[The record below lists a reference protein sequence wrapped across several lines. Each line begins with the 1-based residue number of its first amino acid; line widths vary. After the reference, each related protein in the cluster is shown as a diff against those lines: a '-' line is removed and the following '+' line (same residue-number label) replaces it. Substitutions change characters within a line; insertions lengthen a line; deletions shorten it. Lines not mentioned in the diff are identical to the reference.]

1 MRVLIAVFIFL
12 STVWATTAHS
22 EELTEQQIRELVLD
36 TIRAN
41 PEIIQEAITL
51 LQQRQEERKAERI
64 ASILTEN
71 RELFER
77 DPTAPVLGNPEGDV
91 TLVEFFDYNCPY
103 CKQVAG
109 DVKSLIE
116 KDGNI
121 RLVYREWPIL
131 GEGSVFAARAA
142 LAARKQGKYEAMHW
156 ALMSLKRADE
166 RSVLQV
172 ASDLG
177 LDIEKLQNDMQSSEI
192 DEHIGISH
200 ELTQAL
206 GITGTPSFTI
216 GDKVIFG
223 AVPLTELGE
232 CGRGKALETLN
243 SLIQLPY
250 RPSSNFLNAT
260 SAFTVVC
267 YEGPKNDAAGI
278 DQNHRRDVALGNLFP
293 IDHHRTGIVSTYDV
307 CGTSSSVGGSHAH
320 IACGDVGKTLPE
332 VTSVTGWR
340 S

>member
-1 MRVLIAVFIFL
+1 MRQFADRASALAAGLDLPPAGTGIVIAGTSFSDESKTHSRTTECASLRSAVISSPPKAPLLMVTNSQEFRMRVLIAVFIFL

-22 EELTEQQIRELVLD
+22 EEFTEQQIRELVLD

-51 LQQRQEERKAERI
+51 LQQRQEERKNERI

-216 GDKVIFG
+216 GDKAIFG
-223 AVPLTELGE
+223 AVPLTELE
-232 CGRGKALETLN
+232 
-243 SLIQLPY
+243 
-250 RPSSNFLNAT
+250 NA
-260 SAFTVVC
+260 V
-267 YEGPKNDAAGI
+267 EEK
-278 DQNHRRDVALGNLFP
+278 
-293 IDHHRTGIVSTYDV
+293 
-307 CGTSSSVGGSHAH
+307 
-320 IACGDVGKTLPE
+320 
-332 VTSVTGWR
+332 R
-340 S
+340 SKH